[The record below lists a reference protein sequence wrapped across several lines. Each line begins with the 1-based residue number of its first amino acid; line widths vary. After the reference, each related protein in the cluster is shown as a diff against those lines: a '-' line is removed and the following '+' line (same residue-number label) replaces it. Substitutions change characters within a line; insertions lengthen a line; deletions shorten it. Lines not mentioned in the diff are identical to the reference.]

1 VSADPDRLLMVTFTS
16 EFKFIKADMNEGC
29 PGLIGNP

>member
-1 VSADPDRLLMVTFTS
+1 VRADPGRLLMVTFTS
-16 EFKFIKADMNEGC
+16 EFKFVKADMNEGG